1 MDPSSIPKQYGG
13 DLDWTW
19 GDMPNLDNDTK
30 DIIGGVE
37 SGEGEKKEFLKGPML
52 FDGDKIQVLG
62 REKKGEEKDGIERR
76 WDIPVTANGASAP
89 AGDSEKPSET
99 ATAAAPAPV
108 QEAS

>member
-1 MDPSSIPKQYGG
+1 
-13 DLDWTW
+13 
-19 GDMPNLDNDTK
+19 MPNLDNDTK

-76 WDIPVTANGASAP
+76 WDSPVTANGASAP